1 MSWARGVGTDPVLAV
16 DLGGT
21 KIACGVVVGSL
32 VTWRTTVPT
41 PAQDGPE
48 VILAA
53 VHDVLEAARQ
63 RADARLIGVG
73 SAGVID
79 ERTGTVLAATAHL
92 AGWTGTHL
100 GAEIADR
107 TGLATVC
114 LNDVHAHALGE
125 HQAGAAAGAASS
137 LLVAAG
143 TGLGGSL
150 VLGGQPLFGAH
161 HRAGHLGHVPSGEAD
176 GLECS
181 CGGTGHLE
189 CIASGAGLLAAAR
202 AAGSLVA
209 DTAELARRA
218 QAGDKVA
225 RRWLVRS
232 GTALGRAIGGWV
244 NTLDPEVVVVAG
256 GLTRAGAIWW
266 DALTS
271 SARAEAL
278 DSAALRIVPAALG
291 DDAALVGA
299 AAFARTVTQSTPAA
313 LTNGAAR

>member
-1 MSWARGVGTDPVLAV
+1 MSWAPGVGTDPVLAV

-21 KIACGVVVGSL
+21 KIACGVVTGSR

-41 PAQDGPE
+41 PAKDGPE
-48 VILAA
+48 MILAA
-53 VHDVLEAARQ
+53 VHGVLEAARQ
-63 RADARLIGVG
+63 HADAQLIGVG

-92 AGWTGTHL
+92 AGWTGTRL
-100 GAEIADR
+100 GAELADR
-107 TGLATVC
+107 TGLPTIC

-125 HQAGAAAGAASS
+125 HLAGAAAGAASS

-161 HRAGHLGHVPSGEAD
+161 HSAGHLGHVPSGEAD
-176 GLECS
+176 GLACS

-202 AAGSLVA
+202 AAGSPVD
-209 DTAELARRA
+209 DTAALARRA
-218 QAGDKVA
+218 QDGHEDA

-232 GTALGRAIGGWV
+232 GAALGRAIGGWV
-244 NTLDPEVVVVAG
+244 STLDPEVVVVAG
-256 GLTRAGAIWW
+256 GLSRAGSIWW

-271 SARAEAL
+271 NARAEAL
-278 DSAALRIVPAALG
+278 DAAAVRIVPAALG

-299 AAFARTVTQSTPAA
+299 AAFARTATNPAHA
-313 LTNGAAR
+313 AHMNGAGR